1 MSSKAASAVYPHLAK
16 AERDEPKLRDRS
28 EIKGEWAKST
38 DPLWMEVPPLP
49 PFDYS
54 KIPGLKRKPTR

>member
-16 AERDEPKLRDRS
+16 QEQAGKLRDRS
-28 EIKGEWAKST
+28 ESKGEWAKSN
-38 DPLWMEVPPLP
+38 DPMWADIPPLP

-54 KIPGLKRKPTR
+54 KIPGLKRKMNR